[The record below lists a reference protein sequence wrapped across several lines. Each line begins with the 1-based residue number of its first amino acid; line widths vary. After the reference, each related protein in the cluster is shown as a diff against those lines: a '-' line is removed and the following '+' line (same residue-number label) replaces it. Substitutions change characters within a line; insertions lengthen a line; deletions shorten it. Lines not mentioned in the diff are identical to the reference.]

1 MGTYKLIKTSNTMLH
16 IGELIKE
23 KMKEQHKSVVWLAK
37 QLSCSRNN
45 VYKILNKY
53 SLDTELLVKISIL
66 LDFDF
71 LSIYMEDMKRRK
83 EKQ

>member
-1 MGTYKLIKTSNTMLH
+1 MGTYKLSQKSNTMLH
-16 IGELIKE
+16 IGELIRK

-45 VYKILNKY
+45 VYKILDKY

-71 LSIYMEDMKRRK
+71 LSVYLEDMKRRK
-83 EKQ
+83 EKL